1 MNKLIKTDVQTQH
14 GGLCQSVPPPNS
26 CFCGYTEDDAAR
38 DALQINRNIHGD
50 DESQYDY
57 TFWDAWA
64 DHDTSCE
71 ILKEEEEKY
80 ALEFVG
86 ITKLQKEGKL

>member
-1 MNKLIKTDVQTQH
+1 MSSLIKPETKAVH
-14 GGLCQSVPPPNS
+14 GDLCRSDTPRDT
-26 CFCGYTEDDAAR
+26 CFCGYGDKDAQR
-38 DALQINRNIHGD
+38 DALEVNRNGHGD

-64 DHDTSCE
+64 DHDMSCE

-80 ALEFVG
+80 ALDYVG
-86 ITKLQKEGKL
+86 ITQLQREGKL